1 MLWRGLLSSAPS
13 GSSSN
18 SSIGSTTSARASD
31 SLLLAA
37 GELRRQPRAVTRQLD
52 QLKGARLPRG
62 CGSTL
67 DAACLEPEGD
77 VLGDMNAMT
86 RPVTGSN
93 SQASG
98 LRNSAL
104 IAPAPPTGD
113 RDPHRHDVDREHDGD
128 QHARHRRAE
137 WPVVDDEDLLAG
149 QHGEH
154 LLTGAAEK
162 GRGYERPCGQR

>member
-13 GSSSN
+13 GSRSDSRV
-18 SSIGSTTSARASD
+18 GATTSAGASD

-52 QLKGARLPRG
+52 QLQGALHPRR

-67 DAACLEPEGD
+67 DAACLETEGD

-113 RDPHRHDVDREHDGD
+113 RDPHRHDVDPEQD
-128 QHARHRRAE
+128 A
-137 WPVVDDEDLLAG
+137 
-149 QHGEH
+149 
-154 LLTGAAEK
+154 
-162 GRGYERPCGQR
+162 